1 MRTWNLVSVIYV
13 LSSLAPLKAYSS
25 GVESIKGLFAEG
37 KALTNG
43 TVEADG
49 SRMMSSS
56 PKFSIVPP
64 AAWSVTYSNEGVGPT
79 LVMQEPAP
87 KMVPGSLAPIFRRN
101 ITLAIIQEASPI
113 DSMREKSFRDQ
124 LAVTYG
130 KNALTKDFQVIETKF
145 ADWKSSKDAI
155 LAYSSWMAGDIQMMQ
170 MNVLVSSNNQQYMMT
185 YTDMASRFLPESP
198 EMALAWQS
206 IMSLDLSDSAPSRFT
221 KPLFFGAVAA
231 LILGLLVMFKIT
243 RRRRFSGLY
252 SDVDSGEVSLSS
264 PALSEMVSETDLVPS
279 KEMKSKKVKKNQ
291 SRSVSEFDPISF
303 DNSEAVSELPIKKL
317 AKAKDYSSEDLSME
331 DQKEESKNV
340 AVVVSVSHHSSK
352 KDTPKKASKEK
363 SEPSFFEDFSMAGY
377 DASWTMNVSNQ

>member
-1 MRTWNLVSVIYV
+1 
-13 LSSLAPLKAYSS
+13 
-25 GVESIKGLFAEG
+25 
-37 KALTNG
+37 
-43 TVEADG
+43 
-49 SRMMSSS
+49 
-56 PKFSIVPP
+56 
-64 AAWSVTYSNEGVGPT
+64 
-79 LVMQEPAP
+79 
-87 KMVPGSLAPIFRRN
+87 
-101 ITLAIIQEASPI
+101 
-113 DSMREKSFRDQ
+113 
-124 LAVTYG
+124 
-130 KNALTKDFQVIETKF
+130 
-145 ADWKSSKDAI
+145 
-155 LAYSSWMAGDIQMMQ
+155 MMQ

-303 DNSEAVSELPIKKL
+303 ENSEAVSELPIKKL

>member
-1 MRTWNLVSVIYV
+1 VIYV

-206 IMSLDLSDSAPSRFT
+206 IMSLDLSESAPSRFT

-340 AVVVSVSHHSSK
+340 AVVASVSHQSSK
-352 KDTPKKASKEK
+352 KDAPKKASKEK